1 MASYR
6 DFIDTTMKMTETR
19 LYPTSVLKVIMV
31 CYDRIIHNSL
41 GDLIQF
47 VYRKD
52 SMDSAGA
59 FIEQQNIDTFS
70 LNNKEFEHN
79 YWAAV
84 TSPIGSFLPG
94 VLRW

>member
-1 MASYR
+1 
-6 DFIDTTMKMTETR
+6 
-19 LYPTSVLKVIMV
+19 
-31 CYDRIIHNSL
+31 
-41 GDLIQF
+41 
-47 VYRKD
+47 
-52 SMDSAGA
+52 MDSAGA